1 MHVAII
7 MDGNGRWAV
16 RRGLPRTAGH
26 LRGARVVR
34 SIVAAALRTRI
45 EILTLYAFSTDNW
58 TRPPAE
64 VAALL
69 RLFRRYLLTETR
81 RCVEQLVRLSVIGRR
96 DRLSPQ
102 LLAAIE
108 QAERATAHGSR
119 LHLRIALDYS
129 ARYSIMQAAGR
140 GPRVGDMQD
149 FLRLINEVNHARTS
163 AARDVDLLI
172 RTGGEQRLSDFLLW
186 ECAYAELY
194 FTDCLWP
201 DFDAGGLERALEEFA
216 GRHRRYGRVEAVARR
231 S

>member
-1 MHVAII
+1 M
-7 MDGNGRWAV
+7 
-16 RRGLPRTAGH
+16 
-26 LRGARVVR
+26 
-34 SIVAAALRTRI
+34 
-45 EILTLYAFSTDNW
+45 
-58 TRPPAE
+58 
-64 VAALL
+64 
-69 RLFRRYLLTETR
+69 
-81 RCVEQLVRLSVIGRR
+81 
-96 DRLSPQ
+96 
-102 LLAAIE
+102 
-108 QAERATAHGSR
+108 
-119 LHLRIALDYS
+119 RIALDYS

-140 GPRVGDMQD
+140 SPRVGDMQD

-201 DFDAGGLERALEEFA
+201 DFDESGLERALEEFA

>member
-34 SIVAAALRTRI
+34 SIVAAVLRTRI

-140 GPRVGDMQD
+140 SPRVGDMQD

-201 DFDAGGLERALEEFA
+201 DFDESGLERALEEFA